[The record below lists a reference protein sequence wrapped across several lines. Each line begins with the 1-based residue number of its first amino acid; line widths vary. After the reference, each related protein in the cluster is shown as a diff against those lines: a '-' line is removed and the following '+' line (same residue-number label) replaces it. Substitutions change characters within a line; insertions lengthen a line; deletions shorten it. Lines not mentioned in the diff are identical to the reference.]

1 MSLSHPLVSVVIPCY
16 NQAEFLGEAVDSVTR
31 QTHPRVE
38 IIVVDDGS
46 RDAPGSVTKGYEGV
60 RLIRQANQGPA
71 AARNTGLRASKG
83 EYLVFLDADDRLLP
97 EAIEVGLRHLNAR
110 PGCAFVSGHC
120 RYIAADGGPMPSPPQ
135 LVVNED
141 HYKLLLHRNFI
152 LAGSTV
158 LHRRE
163 CLESVGGYNPA
174 PVLKGAEDY
183 DLYLRLA
190 RIYPVFC
197 HGEAVAEYRQY
208 EQGAANVSGNLSGM
222 FQATL
227 TALRTQRQYVK
238 NNDAY
243 RKVYRQGISHKQRL
257 WGGMVIEQVKLQL
270 RTPGERATAAQNI
283 WVLLKYNK
291 RGLLARAA
299 ARVPWLRGE

>member
-16 NQAEFLGEAVDSVTR
+16 NQAEFLGEAIDSVTR

-46 RDAPGSVTKGYEGV
+46 RDAPGGVTKGYEGV

-97 EAIEVGLRHLNAR
+97 DAIEVGLRHLNAR

-174 PVLKGAEDY
+174 PRLKGAEDY

-208 EQGAANVSGNLSGM
+208 DQGAANVSGNLSGM

-227 TALRTQRQYVK
+227 TALRTQRPYLK
-238 NNDAY
+238 DNDAH

-270 RTPGERATAAQNI
+270 RTPGARATAAQNI
-283 WVLLKYNK
+283 WVLIKYNK

-299 ARVPWLRGE
+299 SRVPWLRGE

>member
-1 MSLSHPLVSVVIPCY
+1 MSLPVPLVSVVIPCY
-16 NQAEFLGEAVDSVTR
+16 NQAAYLGEAVGSVLR

-38 IIVVDDGS
+38 VIVVDDGS
-46 RDAPGSVTKGYEGV
+46 KDAPGRVTDGHVGV
-60 RLIRQANQGPA
+60 RLIRQTNQGPA
-71 AARNTGLRASKG
+71 AARNTGLRASTG
-83 EYLVFLDADDRLLP
+83 QYLVFLDADDRLLP
-97 EAIEVGLRHLNAR
+97 DAIEVGLRHLNAR

-120 RYIAADGGPMPSPPQ
+120 RYIAADGGAMPSPPQ

-141 HYKLLLHRNFI
+141 HYKMLLHRNFI

-174 PVLKGAEDY
+174 PRLKGAEDY
-183 DLYLRLA
+183 DLYLRLT
-190 RIYPVFC
+190 RIHPVFC
-197 HGEAVAEYRQY
+197 HGEVVAEYRQY
-208 EQGAANVSGNLSGM
+208 DQGGANVSGNLSGM

-227 TALRTQRQYVK
+227 TALRTQRKYLK

-243 RKVYRQGISHKQRL
+243 RNVYRQGISHKQQL

-270 RTPGERATAAQNI
+270 RTRGARARVAQNI
-283 WVLLKYNK
+283 WVLIKYNK

-299 ARVPWLRGE
+299 SRVRWPRSE